1 MLHEHPQIEL
11 LRRLITTPSQS
22 RNEGD
27 TATLIEEWLVE
38 NAQGAEIK
46 RLGNNILAYSEG
58 FDPELRPTLLLC
70 SHHDT
75 VRPAASYSRDPFS
88 ADIEDGRL
96 YGLGSNDAGASVVGL
111 MATFTHY
118 RSAELPF
125 NLLLAIVAEE
135 EVMGEG
141 GFRSLTEEV
150 KCVDMAV
157 VGEPTLMNAAIGER
171 GLVVLDCV
179 ARGRSGHA
187 ARNEGENALY
197 KAVRDIERLQS
208 FKFERCSE
216 LLGDIR
222 LTTTMIECGTQ
233 HNVVPDTCRFVV
245 DCRTTDAYS
254 NQEMVDIVAA
264 ALESEVTPRSTRI
277 GASALDKEHPL
288 LRAAKSLGAESY
300 VSPTTSDMAL
310 MPWPT
315 LKMGIGDSSRSHT
328 ADEYVEVEEV
338 VEGVEFYKE
347 FIKKLAEI
355 V

>member
-1 MLHEHPQIEL
+1 MLQHPQIEL
-11 LRRLITTPSQS
+11 LKRLIATPSQS
-22 RNEGD
+22 RNEAD
-27 TATLIEEWLVE
+27 TATLIEEWLVD
-38 NAQGAEIK
+38 QGAEPK
-46 RLGNNILAYSEG
+46 RIGNNILAYSDG
-58 FDPELRPTLLLC
+58 FDTEIRPTLLLC

-75 VRPAASYSRDPFS
+75 VRPAASYTRDPF
-88 ADIEDGRL
+88 AAEIVDGRL

-111 MATFTHY
+111 MAAFAHY
-118 RSAELPF
+118 RSVELPF

-141 GFRSLTEEV
+141 GLRSLTEEV
-150 KCVDMAV
+150 ACVDMAI
-157 VGEPTLMNAAIGER
+157 VGEPTQMNAAIGER

-179 ARGRSGHA
+179 ASGKSGHA

-208 FKFERCSE
+208 FKFERESS
-216 LLGDIR
+216 LLGPIR

-233 HNVVPDTCRFVV
+233 HNVVPDRCNFVV
-245 DCRTTDAYS
+245 DCRTTDAYT

-277 GASALDKEHPL
+277 GASALDKDHPL
-288 LRAAKSLGAESY
+288 LRAAVSLGAKPY

-310 MPWPT
+310 MAWPT
-315 LKMGIGDSSRSHT
+315 LKIGIGDSARSHT
-328 ADEYVEVEEV
+328 ADEYVEVQEV
-338 VEGVEFYKE
+338 IDGVEFYKG